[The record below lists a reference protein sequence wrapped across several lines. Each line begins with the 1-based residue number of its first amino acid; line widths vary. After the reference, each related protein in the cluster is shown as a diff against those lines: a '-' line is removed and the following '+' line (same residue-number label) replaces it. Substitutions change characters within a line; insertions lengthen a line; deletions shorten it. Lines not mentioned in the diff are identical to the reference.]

1 MTDYRLTYL
10 ANESKDEK
18 FLITTNGTNFI
29 LTGDAGTVLEMKPV
43 VPKSIVVDK
52 GESIVTITKGGMNI
66 RAKREPKLKQME
78 MAGINV

>member
-18 FLITTNGTNFI
+18 FSITTDGVNFI
-29 LTGDAGTVLEMKPV
+29 LTGDAGTVLQMKPV
-43 VPKSIVVDK
+43 VPKSITVDK

-78 MAGINV
+78 MVGINV